1 MEFIIEGLGTTKK
14 LTADEM
20 KDKESMAK
28 AMANYVKDNAP
39 NIVDDNKK
47 AKEDKGEK

>member
-1 MEFIIEGLGTTKK
+1 MDFIIEGLGTTKK

-20 KDKESMAK
+20 KDKESMAQ
-28 AMANYVKDNAP
+28 AMADYVRTSDIP
-39 NIVDDNKK
+39 DVNKK

>member
-1 MEFIIEGLGTTKK
+1 MDFIIEGLGTTKK

-28 AMANYVKDNAP
+28 AMADYVRNSAIPD
-39 NIVDDNKK
+39 VNKK

>member
-20 KDKESMAK
+20 KDKKSMAK

>member
-1 MEFIIEGLGTTKK
+1 MDFIIEGLGTTKK

-28 AMANYVKDNAP
+28 AMADYVRNSDIAD
-39 NIVDDNKK
+39 VNKK

>member
-28 AMANYVKDNAP
+28 AMADYIRNSDIPDV
-39 NIVDDNKK
+39 NKK
-47 AKEDKGEK
+47 AKEDTGEK

>member
-1 MEFIIEGLGTTKK
+1 MDIIIAGLGTTKK
-14 LTADEM
+14 LTADDI

-28 AMANYVKDNAP
+28 AMADYVRNSD
-39 NIVDDNKK
+39 IVDVNKK